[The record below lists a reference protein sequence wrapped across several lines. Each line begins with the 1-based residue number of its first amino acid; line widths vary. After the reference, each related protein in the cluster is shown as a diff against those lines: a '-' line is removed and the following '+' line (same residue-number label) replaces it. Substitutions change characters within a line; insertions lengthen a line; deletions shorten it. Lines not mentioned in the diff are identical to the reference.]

1 MRTDISMVHEIKRQ
15 LMNLAGPVLWEEVTQ
30 FKVSSPQDTI

>member
-1 MRTDISMVHEIKRQ
+1 MRTDISMVPEIKRE
-15 LMNLAGPVLWEEVTQ
+15 LMNLASPVPWEEVTQ